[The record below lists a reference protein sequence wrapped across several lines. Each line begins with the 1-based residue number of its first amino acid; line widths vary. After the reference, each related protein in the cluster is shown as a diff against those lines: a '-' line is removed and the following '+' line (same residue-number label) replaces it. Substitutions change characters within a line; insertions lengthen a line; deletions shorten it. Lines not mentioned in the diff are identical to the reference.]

1 MRKGWRWSSRAGV
14 TSATKRILEN
24 APRLEASP
32 LAVVTCGPA
41 FESIDGVRRL
51 TNFATGEI
59 GAILSAALQECGYDV
74 ICFRGE
80 GSTSAAPTGVE
91 MQSFSTNDSLAQA
104 LQTLPRQPNLILHAA
119 ALCDFKVASVEGA
132 DLREKISSR
141 KGGITIHLQPAPKIL
156 PQLREWFPQALI
168 VGWKYELHGQR
179 ADAIESGARQLRE
192 TGSDVCVLN
201 GKAYGEG
208 FGILFRDLSLR
219 HCSDKK
225 TLAQALIEIFD
236 KK

>member
-14 TSATKRILEN
+14 TSATNRILEN
-24 APRLEASP
+24 SPRLEPRP

-41 FESIDGVRRL
+41 YESIDGVRRL

-80 GSTSAAPTGVE
+80 GSTSAEPTGVE

-119 ALCDFKVASVEGA
+119 ALCDFKVAAVEGA
-132 DLREKISSR
+132 DSKEKISSR

-168 VGWKYELHGQR
+168 VGWKYELDGQR

-236 KK
+236 KN